1 MKARVCWSCT
11 EVPQSDAGEERGE
24 ESKPLREFRDR
35 SAYAL
40 LGDPGSGK
48 TNAFEAECDALGG
61 DSHCVTA
68 RDFLTFEPHDHPE
81 WSGKTL
87 FIDGLDEVRVGSA
100 DVCRPFDTI
109 RQKLDAL
116 GKPRFRLSCR
126 EADWLGAND
135 TSRLERV
142 SPDSRVTVLRL
153 DPLADEDIERILDA
167 HPDVYDTRKFLA
179 AAKENGV
186 EGFLRN
192 PQNLGLL
199 AKAVGRAGSWPASR
213 LELFE
218 AACRRMV
225 REYNAEHLAAA
236 RSSAGPPSASVENL
250 LDAAGRLCAVQ
261 LIAGVAGFAV
271 TDNAE
276 RGDFPDVERCGQTWN
291 GTHVADQRPGEG
303 GQLLRAALATK
314 LFSAHS
320 PERFCP
326 IHRHVAEFL
335 GARHLARLIEGGT
348 QRPRNARRGLPVR
361 RVIALMTG
369 HDGMVVTELR
379 GLSAWLA
386 AQCRLARVHLIE
398 RDPIGVGLYGDVSQF
413 STAEQHALLTS
424 LQAQA
429 SRLVP
434 AQRAAG
440 AFRALAKPEMVEA
453 FSGFL
458 TDSSRAH
465 ERQVFVH
472 FLASLLAQSSPLP
485 ELAEV
490 LLRVVRDETLLSDL
504 KASALDG
511 FIRHA
516 IHTRERTLELRA
528 LLADVHADR
537 ISDPHDTLLGTL
549 LMQLHPD
556 ELSPS
561 EVWTYL
567 SESAS
572 SVYGGRYFRFWKF
585 RLVDESATSAVA
597 DHLDT
602 LAARQGTLWP
612 ALESRGLRDVPIRLL
627 ARGLEAHGDR
637 IETSRLYDW
646 LGAGLI
652 SDLGRLPDDSLGRV
666 RRWLGMRPAIQKA
679 ILIEGL
685 ERLAELDDDTFR
697 RRAEKIER
705 HLYGAD
711 RPSDFG
717 LWCLEQAETAP
728 DRRVA
733 GYFLQHALNA
743 VHALNNGGGLSL
755 DMLERRAQ
763 EHDVLTGLY
772 AELRRR
778 ERATDSA
785 ARYLPRQQH
794 LNAEEER
801 EHEDKLAYVRSHET
815 ALRENRCPP
824 ALLHQFAAAYF
835 DLLTDAA
842 GDTPAARLRNL
853 FRDDERLTQAAL
865 VGLRDTI
872 LRNDLPDVDEI
883 IRLRGETREHYL
895 ALPIL
900 ASLAELESTT
910 PDELRRLDTKLARTA
925 LAFHYCTRGL
935 QEPAWYRR
943 LLDSQPV
950 LVADVLIRTATPE
963 IVNSREY
970 VSGLNELAGDPDH
983 AGVARIASLP
993 LLHGFPIRC
1002 AARQMTDLSYL
1013 LWSALQHTDPDS
1025 LLELT
1030 EHKLSRKSMDVA
1042 QRAHWLA
1049 AGLVLSPEAF
1059 LDRVEAFATGRERR
1073 IRHLFSLFDHQ
1084 PLQLFP
1090 MDKLEAPVLQ
1100 LIICLAGRTF
1110 RPWADRSTGG
1120 VIEITPDMSAAERVQ
1135 WMIGS
1140 LAELPT
1146 DEASTALEALA
1157 ADEGLSSWRAELIR
1171 ARDDQRVVRR
1181 DAAYRHPDV
1190 MQVCRAL
1197 NDGPPANAGDLAAL
1211 AADRLIEIADRI
1223 RNGNTDDWRQFW
1235 NEDSHGRVIGPKPE
1249 DSCRDALLS
1258 DLQQCLPDAV
1268 DAQREGQYA
1277 NKKRAD
1283 IRLSS
1288 RNFNIPIEIKKNGHP
1303 DLWSALHHQLIAQY
1317 VRDPETD
1324 GYGIYLVL
1332 WFGEIDGNRTPLPPS
1347 GVRPDGPDALRARL
1361 EAMLR
1366 PNEARK
1372 IAIRVIDMTAC
1383 AGKPP
1388 TSSA

>member
-11 EVPQSDAGEERGE
+11 EVPQSDAGEGRGA

-100 DVCRPFDTI
+100 DVCTPFDTI

-192 PQNLGLL
+192 PQNLDLL

-225 REYNAEHLAAA
+225 REHNAEHLAAA

-276 RGDFPDVERCGQTWN
+276 RGDFPGVERCGQTWN
-291 GTHVADQRPGEG
+291 GTHVADQRPGVG

-434 AQRAAG
+434 AQRTAG

-465 ERQVFVH
+465 EHQVFVH
-472 FLASLLAQSSPLP
+472 FLVYLLARSSPLP

-490 LLRVVRDETLLSDL
+490 LLRVVRDETWLPDIKAAALAAFIHNAPNAQEKALS
-504 KASALDG
+504 
-511 FIRHA
+511 
-516 IHTRERTLELRA
+516 LRA
-528 LLADVHADR
+528 LLTDVQGYQ
-537 ISDPHDTLLGTL
+537 ISDPDDDLLGIL
-549 LMQLHPD
+549 LTQLHP
-556 ELSPS
+556 EKLSPS
-561 EVWTYL
+561 EVWAYL
-567 SESAS
+567 SESS
-572 SVYGGRYFRFWKF
+572 HPVYGGSCYRFWKF
-585 RLVDESATSAVA
+585 HLVDESAASPVA
-597 DHLDT
+597 DHLDA
-602 LAARQGTLWP
+602 LAARHETLWP

-652 SDLGRLPDDSLGRV
+652 SDLGKLPDDSLGRV
-666 RRWLGMRPAIQKA
+666 RRWLRMRPAIQKA
-679 ILIEGL
+679 TLIEGL
-685 ERLAELDDDTFR
+685 ERLTGLDDNGFR
-697 RRAEKIER
+697 RRADEIER
-705 HLYGAD
+705 RLYGAD
-711 RPSDFG
+711 PPSDFG
-717 LWCLEQAETAP
+717 RWCLEQAEAAT
-728 DRRVA
+728 DQRVS
-733 GYFLQHALNA
+733 GYLLQHSLNA
-743 VHALNNGGGLSL
+743 VHALANGGGLSL
-755 DMLERRAQ
+755 DILESRAQ
-763 EHDVLTGLY
+763 KNAVLAGIY
-772 AELRRR
+772 AEARRRR
-778 ERATDSA
+778 ERATDRA
-785 ARYLPRQQH
+785 ASRYLRRQLH
-794 LNAEEER
+794 LNAEEEGENEER
-801 EHEDKLAYVRSHET
+801 LAYVRSHEA
-815 ALRENRCPP
+815 ALRDNRCPP
-824 ALLHQFAAAYF
+824 ALLHQLAAAYF
-835 DLLTDAA
+835 GLLTDAT
-842 GDTPAARLRNL
+842 GDTPGARLRNL
-853 FRDDERLTQAAL
+853 FLDDERLAQAAL
-865 VGLRDTI
+865 AGIRGTI
-872 LRNDLPDVDEI
+872 LRDDLPDVGEI
-883 IRLRGETREHYL
+883 IRLRGENREHYL
-895 ALPIL
+895 ALPTL

-910 PDELRRLDTKLARTA
+910 PR
-925 LAFHYCTRGL
+925 
-935 QEPAWYRR
+935 
-943 LLDSQPV
+943 
-950 LVADVLIRTATPE
+950 
-963 IVNSREY
+963 
-970 VSGLNELAGDPDH
+970 
-983 AGVARIASLP
+983 
-993 LLHGFPIRC
+993 
-1002 AARQMTDLSYL
+1002 
-1013 LWSALQHTDPDS
+1013 
-1025 LLELT
+1025 
-1030 EHKLSRKSMDVA
+1030 
-1042 QRAHWLA
+1042 
-1049 AGLVLSPEAF
+1049 
-1059 LDRVEAFATGRERR
+1059 
-1073 IRHLFSLFDHQ
+1073 
-1084 PLQLFP
+1084 
-1090 MDKLEAPVLQ
+1090 
-1100 LIICLAGRTF
+1100 
-1110 RPWADRSTGG
+1110 
-1120 VIEITPDMSAAERVQ
+1120 
-1135 WMIGS
+1135 
-1140 LAELPT
+1140 
-1146 DEASTALEALA
+1146 ASTYR
-1157 ADEGLSSWRAELIR
+1157 SRS
-1171 ARDDQRVVRR
+1171 RR
-1181 DAAYRHPDV
+1181 T
-1190 MQVCRAL
+1190 
-1197 NDGPPANAGDLAAL
+1197 G
-1211 AADRLIEIADRI
+1211 
-1223 RNGNTDDWRQFW
+1223 
-1235 NEDSHGRVIGPKPE
+1235 
-1249 DSCRDALLS
+1249 
-1258 DLQQCLPDAV
+1258 
-1268 DAQREGQYA
+1268 
-1277 NKKRAD
+1277 
-1283 IRLSS
+1283 
-1288 RNFNIPIEIKKNGHP
+1288 IPI
-1303 DLWSALHHQLIAQY
+1303 
-1317 VRDPETD
+1317 
-1324 GYGIYLVL
+1324 
-1332 WFGEIDGNRTPLPPS
+1332 S
-1347 GVRPDGPDALRARL
+1347 GARCT
-1361 EAMLR
+1361 
-1366 PNEARK
+1366 
-1372 IAIRVIDMTAC
+1372 I
-1383 AGKPP
+1383 
-1388 TSSA
+1388 S